1 MPSIADTKPS
11 SRQILDYTGL
21 NTMIQTTRAHL
32 THQSD
37 ISYEQADSNTARE
50 HLINHK
56 SMINIQQSESINP
69 SEQYEEFEDNV
80 DDVNNEEI
88 APADA
93 EAISNSA
100 SSTERAL
107 KEHQEKLRGSQQTFG
122 NKMSAGYGDDNT
134 SEDDNIQKER
144 PYQQALTQKEQEIKM
159 LWNVIS
165 HLKNGNSTLKSEKY
179 GGKFNN
185 H

>member
-1 MPSIADTKPS
+1 
-11 SRQILDYTGL
+11 
-21 NTMIQTTRAHL
+21 
-32 THQSD
+32 
-37 ISYEQADSNTARE
+37 
-50 HLINHK
+50 
-56 SMINIQQSESINP
+56 
-69 SEQYEEFEDNV
+69 
-80 DDVNNEEI
+80 VNNEEI

-144 PYQQALTQKEQEIKM
+144 PYQQALTQKE
-159 LWNVIS
+159 
-165 HLKNGNSTLKSEKY
+165 
-179 GGKFNN
+179 
-185 H
+185 